1 MVDETRANNTTPN
14 GYFGITPHIMTKHMV
29 YEKIDGTWSAV
40 TVLQKQS
47 DEWVGHEVYA

>member
-1 MVDETRANNTTPN
+1 MAVTIW
-14 GYFGITPHIMTKHMV
+14 YM
-29 YEKIDGTWSAV
+29 IDGTWSAV